1 MVLERIHSSEDV
13 KRLSSKELSVLAQEL
28 RARIIDSVSRNGGH
42 LASNL
47 GVVELTIALHR
58 AFDFPKDALI
68 FDVGHQCYA
77 HKLLTG
83 RADSFDTLRQFGGLA
98 GFPRREES
106 PYDAF
111 DTGHASTAISAAAG
125 MARARDL
132 VGGSQSVVAVVGDGA
147 LTGGMCYEA
156 LSDAGS
162 SKLRMIVVLN
172 DNGMSI
178 SRNVGAVSRYLTHM
192 RSSKGWFE
200 AKHVVGDFLRRIPV
214 VGNSLHAFFQRI
226 KNSLRNIFVQDRLF
240 DSLGFHYLGPVD
252 ERDITGLERLFRR
265 ARQLDEPVLIHVVT
279 KKGRGYSQAESD
291 PTRLHGTPPFD
302 VHTGEPLS
310 PAGKSMGKAA
320 GDALCAMA
328 AADSRIVAVT
338 AAMTGSTGL
347 GEFASRYPDRLYD
360 VGIAEE
366 HAVTMA
372 AGLAAGG
379 ARPFVAIYDSFLQRA
394 YDQILLDVCEQH
406 LPVCFL
412 VDRAGLIEDGVT
424 HQGVYGNAF
433 LTQMP
438 GLTVLNAA
446 TCDELQAMIRYALTL
461 DAPVAIRY
469 GKTETENVAVWPR
482 EKPYAPMWPLLR
494 TGDELA
500 ILACGAMVGQAMRA
514 AELLDQQ
521 GLRCAVYAA
530 DCIQPLD
537 ENVLNQLKDSKLVTL
552 EEGVVSGGLS
562 SLVPAWRAA
571 HGVCKPLLTLGVEG
585 LCATQGD
592 HTLQLRAQGLDAES
606 VARRIAQWNKESKA

>member
-214 VGNSLHAFFQRI
+214 VGNSLHAVFQRI

-252 ERDITGLERLFRR
+252 GRDITGLERLFRR

-521 GLRCAVYAA
+521 SLRCAVYAA

-537 ENVLNQLKDSKLVTL
+537 ESVLNQLKDSKLVTL

>member
-13 KRLSSKELSVLAQEL
+13 KRLSSKELPVLAQEL

-252 ERDITGLERLFRR
+252 GRDITGLERLFRR

-379 ARPFVAIYDSFLQRA
+379 ARPFVTIYDSFLQRA

>member
-13 KRLSSKELSVLAQEL
+13 KRLSSKELPVLAQEL

-252 ERDITGLERLFRR
+252 GRDITGLERLFRR

-537 ENVLNQLKDSKLVTL
+537 ESVLNQLKDSKLVTL